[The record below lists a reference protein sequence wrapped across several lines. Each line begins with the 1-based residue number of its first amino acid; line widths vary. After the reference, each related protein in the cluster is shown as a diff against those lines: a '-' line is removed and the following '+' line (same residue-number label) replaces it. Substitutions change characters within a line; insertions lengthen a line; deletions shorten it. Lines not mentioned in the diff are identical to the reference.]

1 MVAETLPGDLTIVG
15 LGPGSLERLP
25 PSTRAMLLDP
35 SFIVIV
41 RTLQHPAAAEL
52 AAVRVVQ
59 TCDDL
64 YQHATF
70 EEVYDAIADR
80 VIEASER
87 GKTLYAVPGSALVG
101 ELAVARLRG
110 RVDAVLLAGES
121 FIDAVL
127 AAVGYDPLDRGL
139 RLLNGHR
146 LPYPLVIDG
155 PTIVAHLDVPVVL
168 ADVASRL
175 SRVVAE
181 GTVATVVVDAGGPDE
196 MVVRAPIDEVDSGL
210 AGLRTSM
217 FIDPTPGGMVGAI
230 QVMAR
235 LREECPW
242 DRKQT
247 HESLVKNLIEETYE
261 LVEAI
266 GSGSEGQLEDE
277 LGDVLL
283 QVLFHSNIARQAA
296 AFDIEDVAEVL
307 RQKLVRRHP
316 HVFGDVEVE
325 DAEEVKANWERIK
338 ETERGGVRPSLL
350 DGVPVGMPGLER
362 AAKIQRRAAD
372 VGFDWS
378 QASPVLDKLSEEVE
392 ELRQAVAEMN
402 RVPEELGDVLFTVV
416 NLARHLGVDPELAL
430 RGSVERFI
438 TRFGAMEAMGPL
450 EGLSL
455 AELDE
460 RWEKAKAEGGRRKS
474 EA

>member
-1 MVAETLPGDLTIVG
+1 
-15 LGPGSLERLP
+15 
-25 PSTRAMLLDP
+25 MLLDP
-35 SFIVIV
+35 DTTVIV

-52 AAVRVVQ
+52 AAARVVQ
-59 TCDDL
+59 SCDDL

-80 VIEASER
+80 VVEAAQ
-87 GKTLYAVPGSALVG
+87 GAKTIYAVPGSALVG

-110 RVDAVLLAGES
+110 RVDAVMLAGES

-139 RLLNGHR
+139 RVLNGHG

-155 PTIVAHLDVPVVL
+155 PTIVAHLDRPVVL
-168 ADVASRL
+168 ADVSSRL
-175 SRVVAE
+175 SRVVEA
-181 GTVATVVVDAGGPDE
+181 GTVATIVINAGGPDE
-196 MVVRAPIDEVDSGL
+196 VVARSPIDEVDSSL

-283 QVLFHSNIARQAA
+283 QVLFHSNIARQTG
-296 AFDIEDVAEVL
+296 AFEIEDVAEVL

-316 HVFGDVEVE
+316 HVFADVEVD
-325 DAEEVKANWERIK
+325 DAEEVKANWEQIK
-338 ETERGGVRPSLL
+338 EAERGEARQSLL
-350 DGVPVGMPGLER
+350 DGVPVGIPALER
-362 AAKIQRRAAD
+362 AAKIQRRAAE
-372 VGFDWS
+372 VGFDWP
-378 QASPVLDKLSEEVE
+378 QAAPVLDKLSEEVE
-392 ELRQAVAEMN
+392 ELREAVVQLN

-416 NLARHLGVDPELAL
+416 NLARHLTVDPELAL
-430 RGSVERFI
+430 RGAIDRFI
-438 TRFGAMEAMGPL
+438 SRFEEMELMGPL

-460 RWEKAKAEGGRRKS
+460 RWEKAKIS
-474 EA
+474 NQ